1 MNEQKYRECFAS
13 DRIKGTF
20 LYSLCTSNIDRFI
33 QKAEL
38 IEAIDG
44 CRGTVYRKKHSYYA
58 LPNPVQPFQILP
70 MRQKTIASYCLTCHN
85 IGNGISDIY
94 RFTGR

>member
-70 MRQKTIASYCLTCHN
+70 MRQKTTLCGDKCTN
-85 IGNGISDIY
+85 KP
-94 RFTGR
+94 